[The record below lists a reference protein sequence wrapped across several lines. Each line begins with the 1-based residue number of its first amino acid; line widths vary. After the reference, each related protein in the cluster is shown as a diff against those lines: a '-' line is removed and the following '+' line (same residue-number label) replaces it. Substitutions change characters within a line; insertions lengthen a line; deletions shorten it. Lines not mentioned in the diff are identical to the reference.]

1 MEYFVTGRGGFF
13 GKNVCQFINKMG
25 GELVD
30 TITEG
35 CTVVHLAAYGNHSF
49 QQEPEK
55 IIKANIIDLGGLAHA
70 AQKNN
75 VVKFYNISSSSVTL
89 PVQTMYSASKMF
101 GETMINALKD
111 ERFVNVRPYSV
122 YGIGEAEHRF
132 IPTVIRHLESG
143 ETMKLA
149 QNSRHDWI
157 YVDSFTALMFN
168 GVTDCGSGESYSNLD
183 IVRFLEKISGKL
195 LNFESVENLRNY
207 DTKDWVCPVKNKLKV
222 ELYDGLERTYK
233 YFISVYQK

>member
-1 MEYFVTGRGGFF
+1 MEYFVTGRGGFL

-122 YGIGEAEHRF
+122 YGIGEADHRF

-149 QNSRHDWI
+149 TQPCHDWI
-157 YVDSFTALMFN
+157 CVEDFVSAMFE
-168 GVTDCGSGESYSNLD
+168 GYEEVGTGYSHSNKA
-183 IVRFLEKISGKL
+183 IVEMLENISGKK
-195 LNFESVENLRNY
+195 LNFEEANFRDY
-207 DTKDWVCPVKNKLKV
+207 DNFSWRCKKGVPHRSIYEGLKQTYEYYTRKNN
-222 ELYDGLERTYK
+222 
-233 YFISVYQK
+233 

>member
-122 YGIGEAEHRF
+122 YGIGEADHRF

-149 QNSRHDWI
+149 TQPCHDWI
-157 YVDSFTALMFN
+157 CVEDFVSAMF
-168 GVTDCGSGESYSNLD
+168 GGYEEIGTGYSHSNKA
-183 IVRFLEKISGKL
+183 IVEMLENISGKK
-195 LNFESVENLRNY
+195 LNFEEANFRDY
-207 DTKDWVCPVKNKLKV
+207 DNFSWRCKKGVPHRSIYEGLKQTYEYYTRKD
-222 ELYDGLERTYK
+222 
-233 YFISVYQK
+233 S